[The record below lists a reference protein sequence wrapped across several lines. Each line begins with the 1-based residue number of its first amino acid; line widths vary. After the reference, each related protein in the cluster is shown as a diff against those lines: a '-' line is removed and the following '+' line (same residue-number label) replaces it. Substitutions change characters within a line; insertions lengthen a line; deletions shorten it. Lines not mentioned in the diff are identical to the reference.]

1 MTDVSR
7 DAGAGR
13 GRAWWSTLLVVVVLH
28 AAGLG
33 ILAAWTG
40 RYFDRL
46 DERCPW
52 YDDEG
57 TMAAPRSLQ
66 GRLVCGD
73 SGVSGTFWLAV
84 MGSMAVLLLVALAL
98 WLCRRTPLA
107 VVAVLL
113 AALVPVGLAE
123 VSLRLEDSCSKAQ
136 WRQYG
141 AEGCEQDREVR

>member
-1 MTDVSR
+1 ML
-7 DAGAGR
+7 A
-13 GRAWWSTLLVVVVLH
+13 VVLLH
-28 AAGLG
+28 AVALG
-33 ILAAWTG
+33 VLIGWVAT
-40 RYFDRL
+40 YFDRL

-73 SGVSGTFWLAV
+73 SGVSETYWIVVTGVIAVGALAALSFWLV
-84 MGSMAVLLLVALAL
+84 
-98 WLCRRTPLA
+98 RRTPLA

-113 AALVPVGLAE
+113 TALVPAGMAE

-136 WRQYG
+136 WKQYG
-141 AEGCEQDREVR
+141 KEGCEQDRERR

>member
-1 MTDVSR
+1 MV
-7 DAGAGR
+7 
-13 GRAWWSTLLVVVVLH
+13 LLH

-33 ILAAWTG
+33 ILAAWIA

-73 SGVSGTFWLAV
+73 SGVSEVYWLLVVGAV
-84 MGSMAVLLLVALAL
+84 AALMLVALAL
-98 WLCRRTPLA
+98 WLVRRTAWA

-113 AALVPVGLAE
+113 AALVPVGIAE
-123 VSLRLEDSCSKAQ
+123 TSLRLEDTCSKAQ
-136 WRQYG
+136 WAAYG
-141 AEGCEQDREVR
+141 AEGCETNREAR